1 MTEGFEVII
10 NFGLVTGAAVVVTW
24 VLNSGANLVGI
35 DLSETAKKAVAFV
48 VSAGLAG
55 YFAFQQLPAL
65 PPVADD
71 PAAFA
76 VLFLG
81 IVTAT
86 FKAAQQIYDRLW
98 KPGTAKVASMAGI
111 G

>member
-1 MTEGFEVII
+1 MNGFEVII
-10 NFGLVTGAAVVVTW
+10 NWAGVAGAAVLVGW
-24 VLNSGANLVGI
+24 LLNGGANLIGL
-35 DLSETAKKAVAFV
+35 DLSENAKKAVVFA

-55 YFAFQQLPAL
+55 YFAFQQLPEIPAA
-65 PPVADD
+65 ADD

-76 VLFLG
+76 LLFLG

-98 KPGTAKVASMAGI
+98 QPGTKKVASVLGL

>member
-1 MTEGFEVII
+1 MNGFEVII
-10 NFGLVTGAAVVVTW
+10 NWTLVTGAAVLVAW
-24 VLNSGANLVGI
+24 VLNSGAALVGI
-35 DLSETAKKAVAFV
+35 DLSENAKKAVAFAASV
-48 VSAGLAG
+48 GLAG
-55 YFAFQQLPAL
+55 YFAFQQLPEIPAA
-65 PPVADD
+65 ADD

-76 VLFLG
+76 LLFLG

-98 KPGTAKVASMAGI
+98 KPGTAKVASAVGI